1 MKKQKKTHNH
11 PRRKKTNDKS
21 KKKKKSSEEYIGFK
35 LVKPVPPSELLPDY
49 EKIKNSTLPSALKAT
64 LIANLIKEKPQDIPK
79 TDSKE
84 TIENQSNK
92 LEIERYQY
100 QNDTSIKMTPVS
112 NLDQYQN
119 DTGIKKIEGESPPL
133 GKSQIEQHKTP
144 TSTPSEEA
152 EAKTL
157 SSGKEIQPIKIKQL
171 PDTANEKIK
180 FKPGFFSQWENS
192 IFNELR
198 KVLSNSEFKIYTVL
212 FEESW
217 VYGKNLT
224 GIIGY
229 KTISERTG
237 LGRATIIRNIEKLIK
252 RKIIEKRTSFNNLG
266 TIYKVN
272 LPEIAE
278 IEIPKSQTNQ
288 NPPQEDDQ
296 YQNETGT
303 GIKMIP
309 VLVSKRY
316 QSPSKIDEETIENQ
330 SNSKIDDP
338 NNILSVQYIY
348 NEKETIENQKNFKYQ
363 IHNDEKFIIENNL
376 IKILNKE
383 EIIKTLKSKP
393 FSLKDE
399 AINILLKTASPE
411 LISLK
416 IENAIFN
423 HRRNLIKKPGE
434 WLLISIFNNF
444 KTTKQFL
451 KYLKEKLQ
459 KQNKEKN
466 EITDPIREYMIKTVF
481 GYHTKFL
488 RTMPTKETLIKELQR
503 YNIPDQTI
511 NNIINNY
518 PPEYIFF
525 QIKHAD
531 FRANEIKDPTSW
543 LINAITKA
551 YKPSRE
557 FARKIESL
565 IKQIE
570 EEKLLQEKN
579 RKIEEERKLVEK
591 ALAFLKTLPQNE
603 QQKIV
608 KLAEEKIKNELNI
621 TPDTP
626 GYKINLD
633 YKITE
638 IINEKYKLNQ
648 K

>member
-1 MKKQKKTHNH
+1 MKKQKKTHS
-11 PRRKKTNDKS
+11 PKS

-35 LVKPVPPSELLPDY
+35 LVKPVPPSDLLPDY

-64 LIANLIKEKPQDIPK
+64 LIANLIKEEPQDKPK
-79 TDSKE
+79 TDLKE
-84 TIENQSNK
+84 TIENQSNRFD
-92 LEIERYQY
+92 IERYQY
-100 QNDTSIKMTPVS
+100 QNDTSIKTTPVS

-119 DTGIKKIEGESPPL
+119 ETSIKNEEGQTAQH
-133 GKSQIEQHKTP
+133 KSSDKTP
-144 TSTPSEEA
+144 TSPPSE
-152 EAKTL
+152 
-157 SSGKEIQPIKIKQL
+157 KEIQPIKIKQL

-198 KVLSNSEFKIYTVL
+198 KILSNSEFKIYTVL

-237 LGRATIIRNIEKLIK
+237 LGRATVIRNIEKLIK

-278 IEIPKSQTNQ
+278 IEIPKPQTNQ
-288 NPPQEDDQ
+288 NSPQSESNPPPTPNNPLGDDRS
-296 YQNETGT
+296 QNETGT

-316 QSPSKIDEETIENQ
+316 QSPQKIDEETIENQ
-330 SNSKIDDP
+330 SISKTDDP
-338 NNILSVQYIY
+338 NNTISVQYIY
-348 NEKETIENQKNFKYQ
+348 KQKETIENQQNFKYQ

-376 IKILNKE
+376 IKILNNE

-423 HRRNLIKKPGE
+423 HRKNLIKKPGE

-459 KQNKEKN
+459 KQSQQRN
-466 EITDPIREYMIKTVF
+466 EIIDPTREYMIKTVF

-488 RTMPTKETLIKELQR
+488 RTIPTKETLIKELQR

-511 NNIINNY
+511 NDIINNY

-531 FRANEIKDPTSW
+531 FRSNEIKDPTSW

-557 FARKIESL
+557 FARKIESI

-570 EEKLLQEKN
+570 EEKLLQERN

-603 QQKIV
+603 QQKIL
-608 KLAEEKIKNELNI
+608 KLAEERIRNELNI